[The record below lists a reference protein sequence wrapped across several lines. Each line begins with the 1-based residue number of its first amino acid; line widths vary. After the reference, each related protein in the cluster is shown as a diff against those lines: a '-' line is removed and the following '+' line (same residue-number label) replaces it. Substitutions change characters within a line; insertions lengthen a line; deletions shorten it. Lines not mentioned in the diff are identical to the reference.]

1 MAEIEAINPADL
13 VYLDESGI
21 DANLQRN
28 YARAARGKQVISEV
42 CGKKFTRTSMIA
54 AWLQQKKSLI
64 APYVFQGYTD
74 SKRFNDWLEEQLLP
88 CLRAGQVVVMDNASF
103 HRGKRTK
110 ELIESV
116 GCRLL
121 YLPPYSPD
129 FNPIEHIWGILKTYY
144 KTAKQQGFEHHDAI
158 DYAFIKL

>member
-1 MAEIEAINPADL
+1 LAEIERVNPADL
-13 VYLDESGI
+13 VYLDESSI

-28 YARAARGKQVISEV
+28 YARAKRGKQVISEV
-42 CGKKFTRTSMIA
+42 CGKKSTRTSMIA
-54 AWLQQKKSLI
+54 AWIQQTKSLI

-88 CLRAGQVVVMDNASF
+88 CLCAGQVVVMDNANF
-103 HRGKRTK
+103 HWGKRTK
-110 ELIESV
+110 ELIESI

-129 FNPIEHIWGILKTYY
+129 LI
-144 KTAKQQGFEHHDAI
+144 Q
-158 DYAFIKL
+158 